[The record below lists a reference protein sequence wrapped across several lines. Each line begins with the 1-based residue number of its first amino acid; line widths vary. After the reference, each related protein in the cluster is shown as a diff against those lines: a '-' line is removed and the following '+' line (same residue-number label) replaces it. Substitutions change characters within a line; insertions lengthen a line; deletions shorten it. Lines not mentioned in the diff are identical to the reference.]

1 MDVLRIYLQR
11 TLAASSVK
19 HGVFLDVFEIGV
31 LITGH
36 SGLQER
42 IGIELISRTIA

>member
-19 HGVFLDVFEIGV
+19 HGVFHDVFEICV

-36 SGLQER
+36 SGLGMSELALQ
-42 IGIELISRTIA
+42 LISC